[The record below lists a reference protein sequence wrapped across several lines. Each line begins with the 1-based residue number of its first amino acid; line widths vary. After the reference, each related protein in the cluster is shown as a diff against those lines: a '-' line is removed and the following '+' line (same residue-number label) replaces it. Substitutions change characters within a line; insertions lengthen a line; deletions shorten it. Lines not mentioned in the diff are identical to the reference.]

1 MRTGWHGTV
10 GATEHVLALC
20 PERGAASPTG
30 CAPNLVEPQASRTV
44 NPDSCRGSEDPRSE
58 RTGGA
63 VGLCEQARE
72 QGFVAGESGLGTWPA
87 LLWGMGAVMAFH
99 LAYEVAELRSVVV
112 IFVFCLGQLFRLQS
126 MRWAFRAGL
135 AIGLACYA
143 PHLGFFW
150 TIFGPAGAVLW
161 LVLAVWLG
169 VFLVLGRG
177 VRVQWSGVAA
187 AVLLPFLWTGLEY
200 FRSELYSLRFSWLSA
215 GYAFAEPDGSRGWA
229 PWGVYGVGFVVAALA
244 GCALLLESWFQ
255 GSSQSSR
262 TTHRGHEARSPEV
275 GTPGPGRPD
284 DAVRQAGGG
293 GRARP
298 RVPTWCGWL
307 LPRKQAGRDSEE
319 DSRAGL
325 RVAPETSGSETA
337 SCGTL
342 GEVAPPFVRNGVPEW
357 VEGFTEGSDRGSRG
371 GRRVGWRASRGRW
384 AAIGCLGL
392 TTIFLGIVLGHSVN
406 TSPSTASANG
416 VRVVGVQ
423 LEYPDDALLLA
434 RLELAAREQPLAEL
448 VVLSEY
454 TLQGPP
460 TDALRSWCRRH
471 RKHLVVGGRDP
482 VSDSQFYNT
491 VFVVDPQGEIVF
503 RQVKSVPIQFF
514 QDGLPAR
521 SQSLWESSWGRIGFA
536 VCYDLSYRRVV
547 DRLVRQ
553 GAEALIVPTADDSSW
568 GEYEHRLHA
577 RVALVRAAEYGVP
590 ILRVAGSGISQL
602 VDGTGRLVA
611 SAPYPGQGET
621 LTGVLPMRRRG
632 RVPFDSW
639 LAPASTGVAG
649 LVGLLLVVGGIRA
662 QGWRVAVKGEG

>member
-10 GATEHVLALC
+10 GATEHVSALR
-20 PERGAASPTG
+20 PERGAASSTG
-30 CAPNLVEPQASRTV
+30 CALHLVEPQANRTV
-44 NPDSCRGSEDPRSE
+44 NSDSCCGSEHPRSG

-63 VGLCEQARE
+63 GGLCEQGRE

-87 LLWGMGAVMAFH
+87 LLWGAGAVTTFH
-99 LAYEVAELRSVVV
+99 LAYTVSALRSVMVV
-112 IFVFCLGQLFRLQS
+112 FLFCLGQLLRLQS

-135 AIGLACYA
+135 LVGLACYA

-150 TIFGPAGAVLW
+150 TIFGPAAGALW

-177 VRVQWSGVAA
+177 VRIQWGGVAA

-200 FRSELYSLRFSWLSA
+200 FRSELYYLRFSWLSV
-215 GYAFAEPDGSRGWA
+215 GYAFAEPDGSLARA

-244 GCALLLESWFQ
+244 GCALLLEEC
-255 GSSQSSR
+255 SR
-262 TTHRGHEARSPEV
+262 KP
-275 GTPGPGRPD
+275 
-284 DAVRQAGGG
+284 G
-293 GRARP
+293 GR
-298 RVPTWCGWL
+298 V
-307 LPRKQAGRDSEE
+307 SE
-319 DSRAGL
+319 RL
-325 RVAPETSGSETA
+325 
-337 SCGTL
+337 
-342 GEVAPPFVRNGVPEW
+342 
-357 VEGFTEGSDRGSRG
+357 
-371 GRRVGWRASRGRW
+371 RRVGGRVLSGRL
-384 AAIGCLGL
+384 AAIECLGL
-392 TTIFLGIVLGHSVN
+392 ATIFLGIVLGRSVN
-406 TSPSTASANG
+406 TSPSTASSNG

-434 RLELAAREQPLAEL
+434 RLELAARDYPLTEL

-460 TDALRSWCRRH
+460 TDELRSWCRR
-471 RKHLVVGGRDP
+471 RGKHLIVGGRDP

-521 SQSLWESSWGRIGFA
+521 SQSLWHSPWGPIGFA
-536 VCYDLSYRRVV
+536 VCYDLSYRWVM

-553 GAEALIVPTADDSSW
+553 GAEALMVPTADDSSW

-577 RVALVRAAEYGVP
+577 RVALVRAAEYGIP

-602 VDGTGRLVA
+602 VDGTGRLLA

-621 LTGVLPMRRRG
+621 VSGVLPMGRRG
-632 RVPFDSW
+632 RVPFDSR

-649 LVGLLLVVGGIRA
+649 VVALLLAVGGIRA
-662 QGWRVAVKGEG
+662 RGWRASGKGEG